1 MNITAILLIVV
12 ISIMFL
18 VLEITIINL
27 LIDSIRDKDLFLS
40 CIGGLTLIGV
50 CLLEILTLITI
61 CPELKQ
67 DRYSDY
73 QIEQKAIGIEKVY
86 DLERYCGEYCDCI
99 EKVV

>member
-18 VLEITIINL
+18 VLEIILINF

-50 CLLEILTLITI
+50 CLLEILTFITI

-67 DRYSDY
+67 DRYTDC
-73 QIEQKAIGIEKVY
+73 QAEQKVVGIEKAC
-86 DLERYCGEYCDCI
+86 DMKRYCGEYCDCI

>member
-1 MNITAILLIVV
+1 MNLTDILFIILIG
-12 ISIMFL
+12 IMFL
-18 VLEITIINL
+18 VFEIILINF
-27 LIDSIRDKDLFLS
+27 LIDFIRGKDLFLS
-40 CIGGLTLIGV
+40 CIVGLTLIGV
-50 CLLEILTLITI
+50 CLLEILTFVTI

-73 QIEQKAIGIEKVY
+73 QVEQKAIGIEKAY

>member
-1 MNITAILLIVV
+1 MNITAVLVIAFVV
-12 ISIMFL
+12 IGFL
-18 VLEITIINL
+18 VIEICGVIL

-67 DRYSDY
+67 DRYTGY
-73 QIEQKAIGIEKVY
+73 QVEQKAIGIEKVC

>member
-18 VLEITIINL
+18 VLEIILINF
-27 LIDSIRDKDLFLS
+27 LIDFIRDKDLFLS
-40 CIGGLTLIGV
+40 CVVGLTLIGV
-50 CLLEILTLITI
+50 CLLEILTFITI

-67 DRYSDY
+67 DRYTGY
-73 QIEQKAIGIEKVY
+73 QVEQKAIGIEKAC

>member
-18 VLEITIINL
+18 VLEIILINF
-27 LIDSIRDKDLFLS
+27 LIDFIRDKDLFLS
-40 CIGGLTLIGV
+40 CVVGLTLLGV
-50 CLLEILTLITI
+50 CLLEILTFITI

-67 DRYSDY
+67 DRYADCRV
-73 QIEQKAIGIEKVY
+73 EQKTIGIEKAC

-99 EKVV
+99 ENVF